1 MTRRISAVLHNHNK
15 GCCMSTATVSKTTN
29 PEKRQKILVV
39 DDEPDITS
47 LFRKAL
53 MREGFRVD
61 VYNDPADSFKNFK
74 PHFYDLIILDII
86 MPDMD
91 GFKLYNQLRKVD
103 PDIKIL
109 FLTASEKHFDA
120 LSKEGHRKDLFLIKP
135 IHIQD
140 LIKEV
145 NLRLSVE

>member
-1 MTRRISAVLHNHNK
+1 MLQGT
-15 GCCMSTATVSKTTN
+15 TTVSKTTTSRKKN
-29 PEKRQKILVV
+29 RILVV

-53 MREGFRVD
+53 ERKGFSVD
-61 VYNDPADSFKNFK
+61 VYNDPADSVKNFK
-74 PHFYDLIILDII
+74 PHFYDLIILDIV

-103 PDIKIL
+103 PAIKIL
-109 FLTASEKHFDA
+109 FLTASKKHFDA
-120 LSKEGHRKDLFLIKP
+120 LSKEGYRKGQLLTKP
-135 IHIQD
+135 ISIHD
-140 LIKEV
+140 LLKEV